1 MRLFSLPKRTVKQ
14 ENFKIFRNLTL
25 TVFQSSLLYYKVILG
40 GINKPCR
47 PRGGRGFQKV
57 HESPKW
63 EGMLIDKDIQ
73 YYSTYMG
80 FKKWSTWFMDA
91 PF

>member
-1 MRLFSLPKRTVKQ
+1 MRLFFLPKRTVKE
-14 ENFKIFRNLTL
+14 ENFKIFRNL

-57 HESPKW
+57 HESPKG
-63 EGMLIDKDIQ
+63 EGRLFHKQNVNKIFSVDRIVTQSIQ
-73 YYSTYMG
+73 
-80 FKKWSTWFMDA
+80 
-91 PF
+91 